1 MSKHLQRDLDQLR
14 HELLSLFGI
23 VEQMIANAFRALR
36 DRRTDLARDVIATDE
51 QVDSREVHIEEEC
64 LKLLALHQ
72 PVASD
77 LRWLTM
83 VIKINSD
90 LERMADL
97 ACNIA
102 ERAEALNLYPM
113 FPIPEDLQTMV
124 RKASAM
130 VRYALDAFVDTD
142 VKLAKSV
149 IKADDEVDELNRNVI
164 AQLQDLMKESPEN
177 VEPALHCFSAARHLE
192 RVADL
197 AENLAEDVIFMVDGQ
212 IVRHHAPF
220 DESELPDDGPF

>member
-1 MSKHLQRDLDQLR
+1 MSKHLQRELDLLR
-14 HELLSLFGI
+14 HQLLSLFGI
-23 VEQMIANAFRALR
+23 VEQMIGKAFRALR
-36 DRRTDLARDVIATDE
+36 DRRNDLAREVIDSDE
-51 QVDSREVHIEEEC
+51 SVDRREVSIEEEC

-102 ERAEALNLYPM
+102 ERALALNNYPL
-113 FPIPEDLQTMV
+113 FPIPDDLQAMVREASTMV
-124 RKASAM
+124 RQ
-130 VRYALDAFVDTD
+130 ALDAFVDTD
-142 VKLAKSV
+142 VAMAEKV
-149 IKADDEVDELNRNVI
+149 IEADDIVDMLNRKVIDEL
-164 AQLQDLMKESPEN
+164 QDRMKESPEN

-197 AENLAEDVIFMVDGQ
+197 AENLAEDVIFLVKGE
-212 IVRHHAPF
+212 IVRHRHAAGKQATP
-220 DESELPDDGPF
+220 SDDL

>member
-1 MSKHLQRDLDQLR
+1 MSKHLQRELDLLR
-14 HELLSLFGI
+14 HQLLSLFGI
-23 VEQMIANAFRALR
+23 VEQMIGKAFRALR
-36 DRRTDLARDVIATDE
+36 DRRNDLAREVIDSDE
-51 QVDSREVHIEEEC
+51 SVDRREVSIEEEC

-102 ERAEALNLYPM
+102 ERALALNNYPL
-113 FPIPEDLQTMV
+113 FPIPDDLQAMVREASTMV
-124 RKASAM
+124 RQ
-130 VRYALDAFVDTD
+130 ALDAFVDTD
-142 VKLAKSV
+142 VAMAEKV
-149 IKADDEVDELNRNVI
+149 IEADDIVDMLNRKVIDEL
-164 AQLQDLMKESPEN
+164 QDRMKESPEN

-197 AENLAEDVIFMVDGQ
+197 AENLAEDVIFLVKGE
-212 IVRHHAPF
+212 IVRHRHAAGKHATP
-220 DESELPDDGPF
+220 SDDL

>member
-1 MSKHLQRDLDQLR
+1 MSKHLQRELDELR
-14 HELLSLFGI
+14 HELLALFGI
-23 VEQMIANAFRALR
+23 VEQMIAKAFRALR
-36 DRRTDLARDVIATDE
+36 DRRTDLAREVIGSDEDVDA
-51 QVDSREVHIEEEC
+51 REVRIEEEC

-113 FPIPEDLQTMV
+113 FPIPNDLQAMVREASTMV
-124 RKASAM
+124 RH
-130 VRYALDAFVDTD
+130 ALDAFVDTD
-142 VKLAKSV
+142 VKLAKQV
-149 IKADDEVDELNRNVI
+149 IQADDSVDDLNRRVI
-164 AQLQDLMKESPEN
+164 AELQELMKAAPEN

-212 IVRHHAPF
+212 IVRHHGAF
-220 DESELPDDGPF
+220 SEG